1 MISFKKKRLALSERD
16 LLNKMNTLTEQS
28 GIWSRFRT
36 AIMPS
41 SSSQQTLATIKQ
53 EVSGLEEMA
62 RQLFLEIVDL
72 NGTLERIDFSKT
84 FRGKYFNIMGYFFS
98 IYCVWKI
105 CISSINIIFD
115 RVGKV
120 DPVTKSIEI
129 IVTYFHINFDVQF
142 WSQNISFFVVGI
154 IVVTSIRGLLITL
167 TKVRTFSFYLLMI
180 FFFDF
185 LKKFFKVFLRNLE
198 Q

>member
-1 MISFKKKRLALSERD
+1 
-16 LLNKMNTLTEQS
+16 MNTLTEQS
-28 GIWSRFRT
+28 GIWSRFKT
-36 AIMPS
+36 AVMQPS
-41 SSSQQTLATIKQ
+41 SSMQNLSVIKQ
-53 EVSGLEEMA
+53 ELSGLEEMA

-167 TKVRTFSFYLLMI
+167 TKVSFIQIFKLFYSL
-180 FFFDF
+180 FFF
-185 LKKFFKVFLRNLE
+185 L